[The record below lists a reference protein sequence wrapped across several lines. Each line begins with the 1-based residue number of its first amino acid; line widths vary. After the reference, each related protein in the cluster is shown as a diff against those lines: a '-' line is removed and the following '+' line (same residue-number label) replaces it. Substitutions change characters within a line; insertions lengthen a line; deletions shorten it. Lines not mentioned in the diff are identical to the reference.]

1 MKTLTI
7 ADRLHIGGRGADLQ
21 AHLATHG
28 PLSVPRGDPR
38 WGAAVGRAVATSGL
52 LGRGGAGFPSAAKWE
67 ACRRASRR
75 PVVVVNALEGEP
87 ASAKDRVL
95 LTCCPHLVL
104 DGAEV
109 VAAVLGASAII
120 VCVADHSDQVA
131 ASVEAAI
138 GDRRR
143 AGIAHC
149 PISVRRPPGRYVA
162 GEESAL
168 TDWLSGGPGLPA
180 MRVDKSVPL
189 RLARHGVLV
198 HNVETMSQ
206 VALVARHGP
215 EWFRRLGTPD
225 AAGSTLV
232 TVTGGVDGPVVFE
245 VELGTPVAE
254 ILERGG
260 VDGPL
265 SAVLLGGYGGA
276 WCEASRLDTPF
287 APGPLASIGATM
299 GVGAVVAPVRLG
311 VRHGRDRPDRPVPG
325 RGERR
330 PVRSVRVRAPGH
342 RRRSRAARIGPG
354 RSRGARSHRPAGRHR
369 GRAGCMP
376 SPRRAGAP
384 GPERPPGLR
393 RGRAVPC
400 REGVPA
406 RATRPRPR
414 CRFRPARWCAGAH
427 RDRAPA
433 NRACG
438 FGSIRW
444 PVTPTGTVPSCS
456 PSG

>member
-1 MKTLTI
+1 MKTLAT
-7 ADRLHIGGRGADLQ
+7 ADRLHIGGGRTDLQ
-21 AHLATHG
+21 AHLAAHG
-28 PLSVPRGDPR
+28 PLVVPHGDLR
-38 WGAAVGRAVATSGL
+38 WGDAVHRAVATSGL
-52 LGRGGAGFPSAAKWE
+52 LGRGGAGYPSAAKWE

-87 ASAKDRVL
+87 ASAKDRVI

-109 VAAVLGASAII
+109 VAAVLGASAVI
-120 VCVADHSDQVA
+120 VCVADHSDHVA
-131 ASVEAAI
+131 ASVEAAVEE
-138 GDRRR
+138 RRR

-168 TDWLSGGPGLPA
+168 TDWLNGGPGLPA

-189 RLARHGVLV
+189 RLARHEVLV

-245 VELGTPVAE
+245 VELGTPVSE

-276 WCEASRLDTPF
+276 WCEASQLDTPF

-299 GVGAVVAPVRLG
+299 GVGAVVALPAPACG
-311 VRHGRDRPDRPVPG
+311 VA
-325 RGERR
+325 ET
-330 PVRSVRVRAPGH
+330 
-342 RRRSRAARIGPG
+342 ARIARFLAGESAGQCGPCVFG
-354 RSRGARSHRPAGRHR
+354 LPAIADDLERLAL
-369 GRAGCMP
+369 GRAGP
-376 SPRRAGAP
+376 EVLDRIAQRAATVDGRGACRHP
-384 GPERPPGLR
+384 DGLVR
-393 RGRAVPC
+393 LVRSALRVFAEDAGSHARGRPC
-400 REGVPA
+400 PGHLV
-406 RATRPRPR
+406 
-414 CRFRPARWCAGAH
+414 
-427 RDRAPA
+427 
-433 NRACG
+433 
-438 FGSIRW
+438 
-444 PVTPTGTVPSCS
+444 PTGLPFPTGPFLHRSAS
-456 PSG
+456 